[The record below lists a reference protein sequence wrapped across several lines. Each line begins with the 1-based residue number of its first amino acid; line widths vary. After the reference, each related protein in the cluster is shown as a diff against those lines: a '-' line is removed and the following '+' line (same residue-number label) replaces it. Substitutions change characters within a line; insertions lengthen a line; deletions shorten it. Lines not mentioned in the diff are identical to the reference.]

1 MKVNFSI
8 TRLSFFT
15 GLLLSMLAQQTQ
27 AAGFAIIEHSASGMG
42 NAFAGAAAVGEDA
55 STTWF
60 NPAAL
65 TRLKKRQAITALH
78 IIDSNV
84 DYTDKGSSLNPLFT
98 DGTTARGTLTGTNGT
113 DEELGFV
120 PNAYIA
126 YPIKPGMVFGLGIN
140 APFGLVVDYDDDWVG
155 RYHALR
161 SDLATINI
169 NPAFAMKFGDKFSV
183 GFGVSAQY
191 ADVTLSNAIDSGA
204 VCFSVAAGNPA
215 LQALCVEPGPGK
227 EPLTPN
233 KQSIDS
239 KGTVSGDSWGYGFNL
254 GLLYEFN
261 EGTRLGLSYR
271 SEVEQEVEG
280 DADFNVNQG
289 LQDFL
294 NALAPNPASALF
306 SNTGANAVIDLPASA
321 SISFVHDIE
330 NKVELLFDA
339 TWTQWSSFE
348 ELRIKFDNPVQPDS
362 VQDESWED
370 VWRFSAGLNIR
381 MSDKWK
387 LRTGLAWDEEPIP
400 DTSHRTPRIPG
411 NDRTWVTLG
420 AGINLSP
427 HFHIDLGY
435 AHLFLNDTPIDDT
448 SESTGY
454 TLRGEYKAAVD
465 IYSAQLNWYF

>member
-1 MKVNFSI
+1 MKVIFSTARI
-8 TRLSFFT
+8 TFFT
-15 GLLLSMLAQQTQ
+15 GLLVCALGQQTQ

-78 IIDSNV
+78 VIDTRA
-84 DYTDKGSSLNPLFT
+84 DYTDKGSSLNPAFT
-98 DGTTARGTLTGTNGT
+98 GGTTVRGSLTGTN
-113 DEELGFV
+113 DNREELGIV

-140 APFGLVVDYDDDWVG
+140 APFGLVVDYEDDWVG

-161 SDLATINI
+161 SDLSTINI
-169 NPAFAMKFGDKFSV
+169 NPALAMKFGDKFSF

-191 ADVTLSNAIDSGA
+191 ADVKLSNAIDSGA
-204 VCFSVAAGNPA
+204 ACLSVAAAAGSPA
-215 LQALCVEPGPGK
+215 LQAQCVALG
-227 EPLTPN
+227 LTPD

-239 KGTVSGDSWGYGFNL
+239 NGTVTGDSWGYGFNL
-254 GLLYEFN
+254 GFLYEFN
-261 EGTRLGLSYR
+261 EGSRLGVSYR
-271 SEVEQEVEG
+271 SEIEQEVEG
-280 DADFNVNQG
+280 DADFNVNPALQG
-289 LQDFL
+289 FL
-294 NALAPNPASALF
+294 NALAPNPTSALF
-306 SNTGANAVIDLPASA
+306 SNTGVEAIVDLPSSA
-321 SISFVHDIE
+321 SISFVHDID

-348 ELRIKFDNPVQPDS
+348 ELRVKFDNPVQADT
-362 VQDESWED
+362 VTTESWDD
-370 VWRFSAGLNIR
+370 VWRFSAGMNIR

-400 DTSHRTPRIPG
+400 DAQHRTPRIPG

-420 AGINLSP
+420 AGININP
-427 HFHIDLGY
+427 HFHVDLGY
-435 AHLFLNDTPIDDT
+435 AHLFLNDTPIDHV
-448 SESTGY
+448 SEGTGY

-465 IYSAQLNWYF
+465 IYSAQLSWYF

>member
-1 MKVNFSI
+1 VKVNFST
-8 TRLSFFT
+8 TRIAFFT
-15 GLLLSMLAQQTQ
+15 GLLLSAMAQQTQ
-27 AAGFAIIEHSASGMG
+27 AAGFAIIENSASGMG

-65 TRLKKRQAITALH
+65 TRLKKRQAVTALH
-78 IIDSNV
+78 IIDPKA
-84 DYTDKGSSLNPLFT
+84 DYTDKGSSLNPAFT
-98 DGTTARGTLTGTNGT
+98 GGTTVRGSLTGINDDGG
-113 DEELGFV
+113 EVGFV

-140 APFGLVVDYDDDWVG
+140 APFGLVVDYEDDWVG
-155 RYHALR
+155 RYHALK

-169 NPAFAMKFGDKFSV
+169 NPSFAMKFGDKFSV

-204 VCFSVAAGNPA
+204 ACLGVAAAAGSPA
-215 LQALCVEPGPGK
+215 LQAQCVALG
-227 EPLTPN
+227 LTPN

-254 GLLYEFN
+254 GFLYEFN

-280 DADFNVNQG
+280 DADFNVNPALQG
-289 LQDFL
+289 FL

-306 SNTGANAVIDLPASA
+306 SNTGANAAIDLPASA
-321 SISFVHDIE
+321 SISFVHDID

-339 TWTQWSSFE
+339 TWTQWSNFE
-348 ELRIKFDNPVQPDS
+348 ELRVKFDNPVQSDS
-362 VQDESWED
+362 VTTENWDD

-400 DTSHRTPRIPG
+400 DAQHRTPRIPG

-427 HFHIDLGY
+427 HFHLDLGY
-435 AHLFLNDTPIDDT
+435 AHLFLNDTPIDHT
-448 SESTGY
+448 SEGTGY